1 MWREMQLDRPLESHR
16 AGIGVRRAVAQFAV
30 SGIAALILLG
40 FAGVYLLRSVGREE
54 AIRNAKQVT
63 AVAAHGIL
71 EPMITPGLA
80 SGDPR
85 AIALLDAAVRRDILD
100 NRVVRVKIWRRDGKI
115 LYSDVQ
121 KLIGSSYPL
130 GADEQ
135 SVLRRGGIAAE
146 VSDLSRP
153 ENRFELRYGKLLE
166 VYMRVRDPAG
176 RPLMFESYQR
186 YSSIAASG
194 RKVWLAF
201 APAIALTLALLWI
214 VQLPLAWRLARRL
227 REGQLQRLL
236 LLQRAIDASELERRR
251 IARDLHDGAVQDLAG
266 VSYSL
271 TAAADTVTR
280 SSPDETATAM
290 RDAAAGTRRTIK
302 QLRTLL
308 VDIYPPDLHRTG
320 IEAALKDL
328 VAPLAPRGVEA
339 AIDVP
344 DGIQLT
350 PALETLFYRCAQEAV
365 RNVATHADAEH
376 MTIRIEQ
383 DDDLARLIVEDD
395 GRGFEQHGRDG
406 HLGLR
411 LLADLAGE
419 AGGQLELT
427 TAPRKGVRVC
437 IEVPRG

>member
-1 MWREMQLDRPLESHR
+1 
-16 AGIGVRRAVAQFAV
+16 
-30 SGIAALILLG
+30 
-40 FAGVYLLRSVGREE
+40 
-54 AIRNAKQVT
+54 
-63 AVAAHGIL
+63 
-71 EPMITPGLA
+71 
-80 SGDPR
+80 
-85 AIALLDAAVRRDILD
+85 LLDTAVRRDILD
-100 NRVVRVKIWRRDGKI
+100 DRVVRVKIWRPDGKI
-115 LYSDVQ
+115 LYSDVHG
-121 KLIGSSYPL
+121 LIGSTYPL
-130 GADEQ
+130 GTDERR
-135 SVLRRGGIAAE
+135 VLRRGGIAAE
-146 VSDLSRP
+146 ISDLSRP
-153 ENRFELRYGKLLE
+153 ENRLERPYGKLLE
-166 VYMRVRDPAG
+166 VYMRIRDPAG

-194 RKVWLAF
+194 RKVWVAF

-251 IARDLHDGAVQDLAG
+251 IGRDLHDGAVQDLAG

-271 TAAADTVTR
+271 TAAADTITR
-280 SSPDETATAM
+280 SSPDETAAAM

-328 VAPLAPRGVEA
+328 VAPLAPRGVDA
-339 AIDVP
+339 AVDVP
-344 DGIQLT
+344 DGTRLA

-365 RNVATHADAEH
+365 RNVVTHADASH

-383 DDDLARLIVEDD
+383 DDELARLIVEDD
-395 GRGFEQHGRDG
+395 GRGFEQPGKDG

-411 LLADLAGE
+411 VLADLADE
-419 AGGQLELT
+419 AGGRLEVT
-427 TAPRKGVRVC
+427 TAPGKGVRVR
-437 IEVPRG
+437 IEVPRT